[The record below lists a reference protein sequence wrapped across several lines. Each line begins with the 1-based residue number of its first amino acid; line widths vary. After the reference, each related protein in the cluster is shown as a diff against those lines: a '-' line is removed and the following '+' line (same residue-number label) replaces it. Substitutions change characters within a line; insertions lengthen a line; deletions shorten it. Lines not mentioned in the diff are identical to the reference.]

1 MTDSNNYSIELLLN
15 RDKCPKCKDGLIQ
28 TTPLTPP
35 DDGIAIGCNRCKFPQ
50 DERVA
55 AVFDSYEKA
64 QHFVEDH
71 TTDESWRVS
80 HDIEEWEVM

>member
-1 MTDSNNYSIELLLN
+1 MKVFIVSERVLHE
-15 RDKCPKCKDGLIQ
+15 
-28 TTPLTPP
+28 
-35 DDGIAIGCNRCKFPQ
+35 